1 MDPYVFDSGNYTKTP
16 SSTHSHLLL
25 SKGMNDQNLFDVLWY
40 IFLRAPI
47 FSLISL
53 LSSKMIL
60 KAWIFSRDGVAGTSV
75 LGLTI
80 LKTKQKEEKNY
91 LHELWVRHIFFT

>member
-1 MDPYVFDSGNYTKTP
+1 
-16 SSTHSHLLL
+16 
-25 SKGMNDQNLFDVLWY
+25 
-40 IFLRAPI
+40 
-47 FSLISL
+47 
-53 LSSKMIL
+53 MIL

-91 LHELWVRHIFFT
+91 LHEL